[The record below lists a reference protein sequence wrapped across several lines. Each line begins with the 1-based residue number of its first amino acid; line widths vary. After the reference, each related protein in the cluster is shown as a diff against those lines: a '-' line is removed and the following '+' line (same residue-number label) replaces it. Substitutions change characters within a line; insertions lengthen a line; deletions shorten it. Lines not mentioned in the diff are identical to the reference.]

1 MGASIFKLLKYC
13 MQSNSLPFGR
23 ALSDRT
29 GIKGSIPFF
38 TCRVVVRMRF
48 GLVNSSIAYSS
59 PFLHSL
65 PSSVKVPSVLVI
77 SISQPFGHPI
87 QTIVFFSGSARLL
100 TSFLFRDNIYCKIGD
115 FLSEAFQRREDYLYH
130 LTRECK
136 SGKFPVNAISVDEKF
151 NVNILLWLF

>member
-13 MQSNSLPFGR
+13 MQSNSLPLGR

-65 PSSVKVPSVLVI
+65 PSSVKVSSVFVT
-77 SISQPFGHPI
+77 SISQPFGQPI
-87 QTIVFFSGSARLL
+87 HTIIFFSGSARLL
-100 TSFLFRDNIYCKIGD
+100 TFFLFRDDIYGQIGD
-115 FLSEAFQRREDYLYH
+115 FLSVACQRREDYFYH
-130 LTRECK
+130 LTRESK

-151 NVNILLWLF
+151 NINILLGLL